1 MFSVKTVSREERERE
16 RGRERERERGG
27 VRVTLIVNSMTCEN
41 ISFGRKKMVSN
52 ETKKLN
58 VELLD
63 VFRGGTKAGGGDHFQ
78 VLLKAAKEES

>member
-1 MFSVKTVSREERERE
+1 MEKTALSVDLANRKPPQA
-16 RGRERERERGG
+16 
-27 VRVTLIVNSMTCEN
+27 
-41 ISFGRKKMVSN
+41 FGRKKMVSN